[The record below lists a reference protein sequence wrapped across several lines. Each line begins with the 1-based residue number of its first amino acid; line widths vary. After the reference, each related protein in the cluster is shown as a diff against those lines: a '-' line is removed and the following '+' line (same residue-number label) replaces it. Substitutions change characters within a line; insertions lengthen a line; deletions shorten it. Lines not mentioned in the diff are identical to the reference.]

1 MIFGVSEEEVAATI
15 AAAMLGGGLVGVG
28 NDVVRGIGTIG
39 NADDSNGDGATG
51 DGAMGYD
58 DDDDGDG

>member
-1 MIFGVSEEEVAATI
+1 MIFGISEEEVAATI
-15 AAAMLGGGLVGVG
+15 AAAMLGGGLVG

-39 NADDSNGDGATG
+39 NADDSNGDSATG
-51 DGAMGYD
+51 GGAMGYD